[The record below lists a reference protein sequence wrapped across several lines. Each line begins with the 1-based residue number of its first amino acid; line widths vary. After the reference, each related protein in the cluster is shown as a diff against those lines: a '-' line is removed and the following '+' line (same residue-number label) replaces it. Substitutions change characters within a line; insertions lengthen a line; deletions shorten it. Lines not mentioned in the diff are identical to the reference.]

1 MARRRDRSR
10 PPRQVRSD
18 PRTTEPPPAKRRDRI
33 SGLPDG
39 VLGHVLSFLPTREAG
54 RAAVLARRWRDV
66 FGHVHA
72 VCFEER
78 QGDRA
83 KDWYTVYSNAP
94 ERKSC
99 SDALL
104 DGVSAALLCLR
115 SCAGSNVPV
124 RSLRFAFD
132 SYHWWD
138 GVHVDHWLHHLL
150 EHCRQEL
157 HLDLCFT
164 IEQICTR
171 CPGFSD
177 TKEGVDS
184 ASEDDQEDCYEAR
197 WTYLLPRRLF
207 SCAVLRT
214 LRLTN
219 CRLKPPEAINLP
231 ALETLRLTAICI
243 DSGRSVQRLIAS
255 GPRLEDLTLENV
267 RRLKRVSVLDK
278 RLRRFS
284 LRCCHSVQHVSIDA
298 SELRSLEYCGHLP
311 AESLLHLHG
320 SQGIPSCK
328 VYFSRAD
335 YRMSKCVGF
344 RMLFG
349 KIIIPDTRLLHHGG
363 SIERKILA
371 ELPLFCN
378 MTRLTLHK
386 SAESYMF
393 IVAIRWILE
402 QAPNLEVLSLNMEDD
417 ARCDTS
423 SVGPAGAA
431 TSFSIPCLRLR
442 VSEINMVHYKG
453 NESQRILARLLLR
466 NAMVLEKL
474 CVSFRRGDSVSQAV
488 LKSEIENW
496 ASDNSEKIFMYSME

>member
-1 MARRRDRSR
+1 MATES
-10 PPRQVRSD
+10 PP
-18 PRTTEPPPAKRRDRI
+18 KYRDRI
-33 SGLPDG
+33 SDLPDG

-83 KDWYTVYSNAP
+83 NDWYTVYSNAP

-104 DGVSAALLCLR
+104 NGVSAALLCLR
-115 SCAGSNVPV
+115 RCAGRNVPV

-150 EHCRQEL
+150 DHCRQEL
-157 HLDLCFT
+157 HLDLCFA
-164 IEQICTR
+164 IDQICTR
-171 CPGFSD
+171 CPEFTD
-177 TKEGVDS
+177 EVDG
-184 ASEDDQEDCYEAR
+184 ASEDDQLVDSYEAR

-231 ALETLRLTAICI
+231 SLETLHLTAIGI

-255 GPRLEDLTLENV
+255 CPRLQDLTLENV

-284 LRCCHSVQHVSIDA
+284 LRCCHNVHHVSIDA

-320 SQGIPSCK
+320 SQGIPSSCK
-328 VYFSRAD
+328 VYFSKAD

-349 KIIIPDTRLLHHGG
+349 KIITPDTRLLHHGG
-363 SIERKILA
+363 SIERGPSA

-378 MTRLTLHK
+378 MTRLALHK
-386 SAESYMF
+386 STESYVF

-417 ARCDTS
+417 GRGDA
-423 SVGPAGAA
+423 SVGPA
-431 TSFSIPCLRLR
+431 TSFSIPCLRLSVR
-442 VSEINMVHYKG
+442 EINMVHYMG
-453 NESQRILARLLLR
+453 IESQRILARLLLR

-474 CVSFRRGDSVSQAV
+474 CVSFPRGDSGSQAFH
-488 LKSEIENW
+488 KSEIENW
-496 ASDNSEKIFMYSME
+496 ASDNSEKIFIYFME